1 MIVISLVLDRSGSVC
16 GIIFGEILLYCLVMY
31 YCCDVIL
38 YICCDDGFVCFRG
51 LCISIVV

>member
-1 MIVISLVLDRSGSVC
+1 MIVISLVLDGSGSVC
-16 GIIFGEILLYCLVMY
+16 GIIFGEIVLYCLVMY

-51 LCISIVV
+51 LCINLVV